1 MKSNYTANEILS
13 IVDIYS
19 SPEHIAKLKHID
31 GIREFYNDI
40 NMIQS
45 MNNVS
50 SLNPFFEKMIGPA
63 FNPEQVDI
71 SNFKIFTKGLSKLI
85 YELPYKLDGF
95 LAAKKFIKFH
105 LKIYHKDRLNDSN
118 PYFKAWQ
125 DAKLSIQ
132 PDEFK
137 RKNQQADK
145 KLTEKNNDVFYVQK
159 SKIINF
165 YNSFC
170 KEKELDIINKI
181 IIVQATMGLRLIE
194 ALSSK
199 VSNFRKNGNEIEQ
212 IGTAKNDA
220 SDRIVSKKPI
230 IIDSNKFMDVLTS
243 VRQETDEYLNLT
255 NVELKN
261 KYNGRVNDRI
271 IKYLRFAGIP
281 EHNELKSSHGL
292 RRLYVAYAYSLIKNN
307 RMTFHQFIKTNL
319 GHESNN
325 STINYNTIQIIDTP
339 LKSNVFDFSTDT
351 IPPPALGLSAT
362 TTGKLAVYKQAVSEG
377 KISYEQLEA
386 VKIPNTSP
394 QKYLTRN
401 MITKFKKMNI

>member
-1 MKSNYTANEILS
+1 MKTEYSSNEILS

-19 SPEHIAKLKHID
+19 SPDHIAKLKHIE
-31 GIREFYNDI
+31 GIREFYDDI
-40 NMIQS
+40 NMIQN

-50 SLNPFFEKMIGPA
+50 SLNPFFEKMIGPG
-63 FNPEQVDI
+63 FNPKQVDI
-71 SNFKIFTKGLSKLI
+71 SKFKIFTKGLSRLL
-85 YELPYKLDGF
+85 YQLPYKLDSF

-105 LKIYHKDRLNDSN
+105 LKTFHKDKLNDSN

-137 RKNQQADK
+137 SKNDTAEK
-145 KLTEKNNDVFYVQK
+145 KLTEKNNNVLYVQK

-165 YNSFC
+165 YNYFC
-170 KEKELDIINKI
+170 KERKPDIIDKI

-194 ALSSK
+194 TLSSK
-199 VSNFRKNGNEIEQ
+199 VSKFRKNGNEIEQ
-212 IGTAKNDA
+212 IGTAKNDE

-230 IIDSNKFMDVLTS
+230 IIDSTKFMDVLAD
-243 VRQETDEYLNLT
+243 VRQETDELLNLT

-271 IKYLRFAGIP
+271 VKYLRFAGIP

-292 RRLYVAYAYSLIKNN
+292 RRLYIAYSYSLVKNN

-319 GHESNN
+319 GHESNH

-339 LKSNVFDFSTDT
+339 DKDTDT
-351 IPPPALGLSAT
+351 TPPPVSSLSAT
-362 TTGKLAVYKQAVSEG
+362 TTAKYKIYKQAVAEG
-377 KISYEQLEA
+377 KTSYQQLEA

>member
-1 MKSNYTANEILS
+1 MKDNYTANEILS

-19 SPEHIAKLKHID
+19 SPEHIAKLKHIN
-31 GIREFYNDI
+31 GIREFYDDI
-40 NMIQS
+40 NMIQN

-63 FNPEQVDI
+63 FNPKQVDI
-71 SNFKIFTKGLSKLI
+71 SKFKIFTKGLSRLL
-85 YELPYKLDGF
+85 YQLPYKLDSF

-105 LKIYHKDRLNDSN
+105 LKTYHKDKLNDSN

-137 RKNQQADK
+137 RKNDTADK
-145 KLTEKNNDVFYVQK
+145 KLTEKNNNVFYIQK

-165 YNSFC
+165 YNYFC
-170 KEKELDIINKI
+170 KEREPDIIDKI

-194 ALSSK
+194 TLSSK
-199 VSNFRKNGNEIEQ
+199 VSKFRKNGNEIEQ
-212 IGTAKNDA
+212 IGTAKNDE
-220 SDRIVSKKPI
+220 SDRIISKKPI
-230 IIDSNKFMDVLTS
+230 IIDSNKFIDVLTS
-243 VRQETDEYLNLT
+243 VRKETDKYLNLT

-271 IKYLRFAGIP
+271 IKYLRLAGIP

-339 LKSNVFDFSTDT
+339 DIDTDT
-351 IPPPALGLSAT
+351 DTQPTASSLSAT
-362 TTGKLAVYKQAVSEG
+362 TTAKYKVYQQAVAEG
-377 KISYEQLEA
+377 KISYKQLES
-386 VKIPNTSP
+386 VKIPNTLP

-401 MITKFKKMNI
+401 MITKFKKI

>member
-1 MKSNYTANEILS
+1 MKSNYTANEIIS

-19 SPEHIAKLKHID
+19 SPDHIAKLKHIE

-40 NMIQS
+40 NMTQNI
-45 MNNVS
+45 NVS
-50 SLNPFFEKMIGPA
+50 SLNPFFEKMIGPV

-71 SNFKIFTKGLSKLI
+71 SDFIIFTKNLSRLL
-85 YELPYKLDGF
+85 YQLPYKLDSF

-105 LKIYHKDRLNDSN
+105 LKTFHKDKLNDSN
-118 PYFKAWQ
+118 PYFKAWKN
-125 DAKLSIQ
+125 AKLSIQ
-132 PDEFK
+132 PAEFK
-137 RKNQQADK
+137 RKNDTADK

-170 KEKELDIINKI
+170 KEREPDIIDKI
-181 IIVQATMGLRLIE
+181 IIVQATIGLRLIE

-230 IIDSNKFMDVLTS
+230 IINSNKFMDVLS
-243 VRQETDEYLNLT
+243 DVRRETDELLNLT

-271 IKYLRFAGIP
+271 VKYLRFAGIP

-292 RRLYVAYAYSLIKNN
+292 RRLYVAYAYSLVKNN

-319 GHESNN
+319 GHQSNH
-325 STINYNTIQIIDTP
+325 STINYNTIQI
-339 LKSNVFDFSTDT
+339 LKSNVFDFSDRPDTDT
-351 IPPPALGLSAT
+351 QPTASSLSKSTAA
-362 TTGKLAVYKQAVSEG
+362 KYVLYQQAVAEG
-377 KISYEQLEA
+377 KTSYEQLES

-401 MITKFKKMNI
+401 IITKFKKMNI

>member
-1 MKSNYTANEILS
+1 MKTEYTANEILS

-31 GIREFYNDI
+31 GIREFYDDI
-40 NMIQS
+40 NMTQNIS
-45 MNNVS
+45 NVS
-50 SLNPFFEKMIGPA
+50 SLNPFFQKMIGPA

-71 SNFKIFTKGLSKLI
+71 SDFIIFTKNLSRLL
-85 YELPYKLDGF
+85 YQLPYKLDSF

-105 LKIYHKDRLNDSN
+105 LKTFHKDKLNDSN
-118 PYFKAWQ
+118 PYFKAWKNS
-125 DAKLSIQ
+125 KLSIQ

-137 RKNQQADK
+137 SKNQQAEK

-170 KEKELDIINKI
+170 KEREPDIIDKI

-194 ALSSK
+194 TLSSK

-212 IGTAKNDA
+212 IGTAKNDT

-230 IIDSNKFMDVLTS
+230 IIDSNKFMDVLIA
-243 VRQETDEYLNLT
+243 VRQETDQYLNLT

-271 IKYLRFAGIP
+271 VKYLRFAGIP

-292 RRLYVAYAYSLIKNN
+292 RRLYVAYSYSLLKNN
-307 RMTFHQFIKTNL
+307 KMTFHQFIKTNL
-319 GHESNN
+319 GHESNH

-339 LKSNVFDFSTDT
+339 DIDTNTQPTILNLSKS
-351 IPPPALGLSAT
+351 T
-362 TTGKLAVYKQAVSEG
+362 TAKYKVYQQAVSEG
-377 KISYEQLEA
+377 KISYEQLES

-401 MITKFKKMNI
+401 MITKFNKI

>member
-1 MKSNYTANEILS
+1 MKDNYTANEILS

-19 SPEHIAKLKHID
+19 SPKHIAKLKHID
-31 GIREFYNDI
+31 GIREFYDDI
-40 NMIQS
+40 NMIQN

-50 SLNPFFEKMIGPA
+50 SLNPFFEKIIGPA
-63 FNPEQVDI
+63 FDPKQVDI
-71 SNFKIFTKGLSKLI
+71 SDFIIFTKGLSRLL
-85 YELPYKLDGF
+85 YELSYKLDSF

-105 LKIYHKDRLNDSN
+105 LKTFHKDKLNDSN
-118 PYFKAWQ
+118 LYFKAWQ

-137 RKNQQADK
+137 SKNDTAEK
-145 KLTEKNNDVFYVQK
+145 KLTEKNNNVLYVQK

-165 YNSFC
+165 YNYFC
-170 KEKELDIINKI
+170 KERKPDIIDKI

-194 ALSSK
+194 TLSSK

-212 IGTAKNDA
+212 IGTAKNNI

-230 IIDSNKFMDVLTS
+230 IIDSNKFMETVNDV
-243 VRQETDEYLNLT
+243 RRETDEYLNLT

-271 IKYLRFAGIP
+271 VKYLRFAGIP

-292 RRLYVAYAYSLIKNN
+292 RRLYVAYAYSLVKNN
-307 RMTFHQFIKTNL
+307 KMSFHQFIKTNL

-339 LKSNVFDFSTDT
+339 YKEIDIDMT
-351 IPPPALGLSAT
+351 PPPVLILSKSTAA
-362 TTGKLAVYKQAVSEG
+362 KYKIYQQAVSEG
-377 KISYEQLEA
+377 KTSYEQLEA
-386 VKIPNTSP
+386 VKIPNTLP

-401 MITKFKKMNI
+401 MITKFKKIDI